1 MKPKTIVTVALL
13 LFVAASVVY
22 LVVKEAGGK
31 PAQNA
36 TQPET
41 TSPQT
46 GQEHGAPPP
55 ASSENATAV
64 AKVVSYYF
72 HGNVRCT
79 TCRTIEAYAKEAVEM
94 GFADAVKDGR
104 LEWRVVN
111 VEAPGNDHFVQ
122 DFKIS
127 TRSVVLE
134 RIANGK
140 HQEWKNLQRVWELVR
155 GDKED
160 FLKYVQDE
168 TRAYLE
174 AAGK

>member
-1 MKPKTIVTVALL
+1 MKAKTIVTITLL

-22 LVVKEAGGK
+22 LVAQETRET

-46 GQEHGAPPP
+46 GHEHGPPP
-55 ASSENATAV
+55 ASSENKAAV
-64 AKVVSYYF
+64 SKVVAYYF
-72 HGNVRCT
+72 HGNVRCR
-79 TCRTIEAYAKEAVEM
+79 TCRTIESYAKEAVQT
-94 GFADAVKDGR
+94 GFADALKDGR
-104 LEWRVVN
+104 LAWRVVN
-111 VEAPGNDHFVQ
+111 VEDPGNDHFVQ
-122 DFKIS
+122 DFQLS

-134 RIANGK
+134 RLAGGK
-140 HQEWKNLQRVWELVR
+140 RREWKNLQRVWELVR
-155 GDKED
+155 SDKEG

-168 TRAYLE
+168 TKAYLE

>member
-1 MKPKTIVTVALL
+1 MKPSTVVTAALL

-22 LVVKEAGGK
+22 LVVKETGGK

-46 GQEHGAPPP
+46 RQEHGASPP
-55 ASSENATAV
+55 ASSENKTALS
-64 AKVVSYYF
+64 KVVAYYF
-72 HGNVRCT
+72 HGNVRCA
-79 TCRTIEAYAKEAVEM
+79 TCRRIESYAQEAVET
-94 GFADAVKDGR
+94 GFANALKDGR

-111 VEAPGNDHFVQ
+111 VEDPGNDHFVQ
-122 DFKIS
+122 DFQLA

-134 RIANGK
+134 RIADGK
-140 HQEWKNLQRVWELVR
+140 QQEWKDLQRVWELVR

-160 FLKYVQDE
+160 FLKYIQNE